1 MPTGCGA
8 AALAAKH
15 PWSLEAKQQ
24 RSRSAHG
31 QRQEATLVDSLERSA
46 RHARALGA
54 SKYHAQSQR
63 PSAASRLEYSNTC
76 VTTTESCYA
85 FETEC
90 VVDVGTRRLGGG
102 CLGCFSL
109 LLRLYARYNVVV
121 VVVVA

>member
-90 VVDVGTRRLGGG
+90 VVDVGTRRLGGVVWG
-102 CLGCFSL
+102 VHVFL
-109 LLRLYARYNVVV
+109 LHFVNLRYNVVV
-121 VVVVA
+121 VVA